1 MTDENQKTI
10 IGIDE
15 AGRGPLAG
23 PVYVG
28 LAQIGPEANLQ
39 QIDVLDDSKQMSETG
54 REHVFAKL
62 QEERFDGVES
72 VYAYTASNVIDKVGI
87 NRAIQR
93 ALNRGLR
100 KLQPCTSRTKVL
112 LDGGLRAPAKYNQQT
127 ITKGD
132 QKRKEI
138 SLASVL
144 AKVARDNHMRCL
156 DGNYANFSFGQHKGY
171 GTKQHRENIQMHG
184 STDVH
189 RTTFVSNII
198 N

>member
-28 LAQIGPEANLQ
+28 LVHIGPEANLT
-39 QIDVLDDSKQMSETG
+39 QIDALDDSKQMSEAD
-54 REHVFAKL
+54 REKVFAKL
-62 QEERFDGVES
+62 QESAFDGIES
-72 VYAYTASNVIDKVGI
+72 VYTHTTSDVIDRGGI
-87 NRAIQR
+87 NKAIQQ

-100 KLQPCTSRTKVL
+100 KLELNTSRTNVL
-112 LDGGLRAPAKYNQQT
+112 LDGGLQAPKKYKQTT

-132 QKRKEI
+132 QKRKEV

-144 AKVARDNHMRCL
+144 AKVARDNHMQRL
-156 DGNYANFSFGQHKGY
+156 GEKHPNFSFGQHKGY
-171 GTKQHRENIQMHG
+171 GTKEHRRNIKRHG
-184 STDVH
+184 PTDIH
-189 RTTFVSNII
+189 RKTFLESGG
-198 N
+198 

>member
-1 MTDENQKTI
+1 MTDKNQKTI

-28 LAQIGPEANLQ
+28 LVKVGSEANLG
-39 QIDVLDDSKQMSETG
+39 QIDILNDSKQMSKTE

-72 VYAYTASNVIDKVGI
+72 VHTYTTSRVIDKVGI
-87 NRAIQR
+87 NRAIQQ

-100 KLQPCTSRTKVL
+100 KLQPKTSRTKVL
-112 LDGGLRAPAKYNQQT
+112 LDGGLSAPAKYNQQT

-144 AKVARDNHMRCL
+144 AKVARDNHMRRL
-156 DGNYANFSFGQHKGY
+156 NDKYANFSFGQHKGY
-171 GTKQHRENIQMHG
+171 GTKQHRENIQVYG
-184 STDVH
+184 ATNIH
-189 RTTFVSNII
+189 RRTFVKSGQ
-198 N
+198 